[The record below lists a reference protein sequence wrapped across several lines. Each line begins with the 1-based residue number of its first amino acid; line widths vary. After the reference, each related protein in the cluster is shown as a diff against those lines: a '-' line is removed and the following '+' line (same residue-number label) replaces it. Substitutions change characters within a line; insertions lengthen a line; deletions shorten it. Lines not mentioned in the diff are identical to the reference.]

1 MAQCLVRTMLLKLF
15 SMCPVPLKWCFS
27 DQGTFYLRQAQRT
40 IALPACLP
48 HTQLFTQLYFTHMKQ
63 TSNAI
68 KFLMAQ
74 YRAIFKSAYFKGLA
88 TAAVVTAGLAA
99 GAAQAAD
106 VTIPS
111 DNAATPYNTPI
122 KRGDVAYVGGSS
134 DHQYVSDLV
143 VDGEIKSI
151 TLSGDGSASAS
162 GNLYVGGTLTI
173 NQGGLLHLKASGNG
187 WGINGYDGSSKPTPD
202 DNKAYEGALVVNGGE
217 VIVDQSQIQLGSIT
231 FNGGTLTLGGNFNRG
246 SQSNAR
252 WIDNAMVNAEQ
263 SGDGTGRL
271 TMTGGTKVTMNA
283 GSQLMGHI
291 VSIDNTQI
299 TFTSGST
306 ASKAAFADNK
316 DDKNTAF
323 IYAYTENETGASEA
337 GSLTLGNGAVVTV
350 EDGAVGGIFA
360 TTNSGT
366 NVSGVGTA
374 INFNSGSSVTI
385 ENGGQLQIGGRPQKI
400 ADPNKSYA
408 PEVNFNDG
416 SKIVNEGTLTFIATH
431 TGFASGRYEA
441 TDGSARNH
449 NTVYSTLNR
458 GSSIINS
465 GSESLTEI
473 QSGNVVILNGGEITN
488 EGTLDIQKGA
498 TINVI
503 ETESKNADGSI
514 LNDGVATLAGNINV
528 GGNISITGGAT
539 LEIAEGAV
547 LSTNSL
553 PDAGAGYIVVG
564 NGSANNGTLKVS
576 ADTLKGFL
584 AKGDSLVVGTGQ
596 DQAGAVLLNKGVLD
610 LGTSANLSN
619 FKYEG
624 VSASRAIA
632 GTIELRSDST
642 ITADTLAINDVLTIN
657 NVNDSNKVQN
667 RLTVEADNFQISAD
681 STQFNNINSNAGNL
695 GFKNAV
701 VHSNL
706 DVAYTGTSLLKVGN
720 VYDFE
725 SYTENADGTLT
736 AGTGTLT
743 GRDFNLVSGGKLN
756 VKAGHWTAAQA
767 ITLSSGASITVDTA
781 RTDDALDTVLTE
793 SSLALDGG
801 VVFDLTATSATPTI
815 SVRNTGASY
824 DLTSVLDL
832 TGGIKVNGTSGSGS
846 INVADSG
853 ATVLLNGA
861 DVTSILDTVSSNNNL
876 DKIGLFATASGTIEA
891 NSVVTADYG
900 DFKSGSAA
908 TAGEINLNNGGTFV
922 APTLVLNG
930 SSATQDNTKL
940 ATAGTIKVNTLT
952 LNDSN
957 AVNSGS
963 TTTLAGGAVNVA
975 SSLNAQ
981 SKILSIAGA
990 NVTLATTTEGL
1001 VGSLN
1006 VQDLSVSDGSLNVTQ
1021 GDWSA
1026 IRSDVTVSDTGFLNV
1041 GTERTSASFSA
1052 DQLSV
1057 TTDGSN
1063 KVNVYD
1069 LGEVAFTSANLANAG
1084 TGAIQVGGSMTVEG
1098 AVLDMDG
1105 DRTTGENHHGLYF
1118 GESNRGA
1125 TGIFNVDGG
1134 NLTFGAEATKTFY
1147 NDADQPES
1155 GDTVTVGAQEKLSVV
1170 NGGTVTLTLSA
1181 GKSFT
1186 GAQIKDLKGKLFDGN
1201 DGSEL
1206 LDGFL
1211 DIGSATLSGINVVDG
1226 AISWNDL
1233 AGYTDIVWDTTNT
1246 DLANAR
1252 VDDVTYN
1259 SAIGGKY
1266 GSLNAVAGT
1275 TEVQIAHNTELS
1287 NAAGNKGNFI
1297 GDETGAAIDAT
1308 IASGQI
1314 LTLKGTGNVN
1324 NLKLVDGDVN
1334 DQTTTVF
1341 DATASGDAITVLG
1354 NITGNLEGETATEFT
1369 GAGTTTVK
1377 GVISVGE
1384 MDVESNL
1391 VAENDINT
1399 REVYVYGGSLQAL
1412 KNVTTDS
1419 FDAKNASTTTVT
1431 GDVVLGTSTTKGYA
1445 VVEDSS
1451 SVSIKGDFTAN
1462 GGFIRVGSDD
1472 ISNTDIANNP
1482 SVYNGYYD
1490 SADETEDGLASNTA
1504 STGYFEV
1511 LGETRLNGTTV
1522 YVDPSYGM
1530 NTSLNTYMTFAGS
1543 NTNRGQLGTLDGNI
1557 VVGKNAAVG
1566 FGLTNAELAAK
1577 IAQYQTEGSLS
1588 ENNYGSILYI
1598 NGQLNVADGAYIALN
1613 GNSSHKTVEQIRAEF
1628 GSSTN
1633 GSATADLSLGNNTA
1647 LIISDSAVQAAAA
1660 DTTGS
1665 HNAAVKFNKTGA
1677 TIYAQSDAEVLL
1689 DGTTFSLNSINLF
1702 ADADGTVTLITEDGN
1717 GLDVG
1722 TVSGLFEAV
1731 LKDGET
1737 GSVTLQITREGL
1749 ENTVLSNPVRQ
1760 SLYDVLGEPVTPPTE
1775 GEGSGEGTGSGAEGG
1790 AEGGA
1795 GAAGEKQ
1802 QATRATTVQNRYA
1815 IAQGSFIA
1823 TALAE
1828 QASLQSLEQAAR
1840 LGVYAGA
1847 AQAALG
1853 ATSTTTDAIAGRMGV
1868 GAPNGSV
1875 TFADNGQGAALWV
1888 TPVYKNHDSDGF
1900 DAEGAD
1906 YGVDMDLYGVALGAD
1921 YTLANGL
1928 RIGAMFNV
1936 GSGEA
1941 DGAGVGSGVSN
1952 DFDYYG
1958 FAVYGGYTYGALSI
1972 IGDISYTAVDNDF
1985 EANTGLTNYG
1995 KLESSSDSDAL
2006 SFGVTGQ
2013 YAFDMQSVT
2022 VTPHIGLRFTQVELD
2037 DYTVKAGGEEVV
2049 GFNTDSMNVFSIPVG
2064 VTFASDFTA
2073 GSWTVKPSVD
2083 LTVTANA
2090 GDTEL
2095 DGDSTWFGTDN
2106 GFGDKTYATSTEVLD
2121 DFTYGATVGIA
2132 AKTGGFSFGLGL
2144 NYTGS
2149 SNADEFG
2156 VNANARFVF

>member
-1 MAQCLVRTMLLKLF
+1 
-15 SMCPVPLKWCFS
+15 
-27 DQGTFYLRQAQRT
+27 
-40 IALPACLP
+40 
-48 HTQLFTQLYFTHMKQ
+48 MKQ

-74 YRAIFKSAYFKGLA
+74 YRAIFKSAYLKGLA
-88 TAAVVTAGLAA
+88 TTAIVTAGLAA
-99 GAAQAAD
+99 GAAQAATEID
-106 VTIPS
+106 IGSGNFALPFTGTIG
-111 DNAATPYNTPI
+111 NNEI
-122 KRGDVAYVGGSS
+122 VYVG
-134 DHQYVSDLV
+134 DKENHQYVSDLV
-143 VDGEIKSI
+143 VDGTIESVNVSDES
-151 TLSGDGSASAS
+151 TQAS

-187 WGINGYDGSSKPTPD
+187 WGINGYNGSSEPTPND
-202 DNKAYEGALVVNGGE
+202 DTDTYKGALVVNGGE

-231 FNGGTLTLGGNFNRG
+231 FNGGTLTLGGNFNRA
-246 SQSNAR
+246 SQSDAR

-263 SGDGTGRL
+263 SGNGTGVL
-271 TMTGGTKVTMNA
+271 TLTGGTEVTMKS
-283 GSQLMGHI
+283 GSQMMGHI

-299 TFTSGST
+299 TFASGSE
-306 ASKAAFADNK
+306 AAKAAFDYNK

-323 IYAYTENETGASEA
+323 IYAYTENAAGESEA

-360 TTNSGT
+360 LTTSGAGT
-366 NVSGVGTA
+366 AATSGAGTA
-374 INFNSGSSVTI
+374 INFNSGSLVNI
-385 ENGGQLQIGGRPQKI
+385 ENGGQLQIGARHQKSS
-400 ADPNKSYA
+400 AKNNAFA
-408 PEVNFNDG
+408 PDVNFNDG

-431 TGFASGRYEA
+431 TGFASGTYEA
-441 TDGSARNH
+441 TDGSDRNH

-498 TINVI
+498 TISVI

-657 NVNDSNKVQN
+657 NVDESNKVQN

-1341 DATASGDAITVLG
+1341 DATSSGDAITVLG

-1482 SVYNGYYD
+1482 SD
-1490 SADETEDGLASNTA
+1490 K
-1504 STGYFEV
+1504 
-1511 LGETRLNGTTV
+1511 R
-1522 YVDPSYGM
+1522 
-1530 NTSLNTYMTFAGS
+1530 
-1543 NTNRGQLGTLDGNI
+1543 
-1557 VVGKNAAVG
+1557 
-1566 FGLTNAELAAK
+1566 
-1577 IAQYQTEGSLS
+1577 
-1588 ENNYGSILYI
+1588 
-1598 NGQLNVADGAYIALN
+1598 
-1613 GNSSHKTVEQIRAEF
+1613 
-1628 GSSTN
+1628 
-1633 GSATADLSLGNNTA
+1633 
-1647 LIISDSAVQAAAA
+1647 
-1660 DTTGS
+1660 
-1665 HNAAVKFNKTGA
+1665 HN
-1677 TIYAQSDAEVLL
+1677 
-1689 DGTTFSLNSINLF
+1689 
-1702 ADADGTVTLITEDGN
+1702 
-1717 GLDVG
+1717 
-1722 TVSGLFEAV
+1722 
-1731 LKDGET
+1731 
-1737 GSVTLQITREGL
+1737 
-1749 ENTVLSNPVRQ
+1749 
-1760 SLYDVLGEPVTPPTE
+1760 
-1775 GEGSGEGTGSGAEGG
+1775 
-1790 AEGGA
+1790 
-1795 GAAGEKQ
+1795 
-1802 QATRATTVQNRYA
+1802 
-1815 IAQGSFIA
+1815 
-1823 TALAE
+1823 
-1828 QASLQSLEQAAR
+1828 
-1840 LGVYAGA
+1840 
-1847 AQAALG
+1847 
-1853 ATSTTTDAIAGRMGV
+1853 
-1868 GAPNGSV
+1868 
-1875 TFADNGQGAALWV
+1875 
-1888 TPVYKNHDSDGF
+1888 
-1900 DAEGAD
+1900 
-1906 YGVDMDLYGVALGAD
+1906 
-1921 YTLANGL
+1921 
-1928 RIGAMFNV
+1928 
-1936 GSGEA
+1936 
-1941 DGAGVGSGVSN
+1941 
-1952 DFDYYG
+1952 
-1958 FAVYGGYTYGALSI
+1958 
-1972 IGDISYTAVDNDF
+1972 
-1985 EANTGLTNYG
+1985 
-1995 KLESSSDSDAL
+1995 
-2006 SFGVTGQ
+2006 
-2013 YAFDMQSVT
+2013 
-2022 VTPHIGLRFTQVELD
+2022 
-2037 DYTVKAGGEEVV
+2037 
-2049 GFNTDSMNVFSIPVG
+2049 
-2064 VTFASDFTA
+2064 
-2073 GSWTVKPSVD
+2073 
-2083 LTVTANA
+2083 
-2090 GDTEL
+2090 
-2095 DGDSTWFGTDN
+2095 
-2106 GFGDKTYATSTEVLD
+2106 
-2121 DFTYGATVGIA
+2121 
-2132 AKTGGFSFGLGL
+2132 
-2144 NYTGS
+2144 
-2149 SNADEFG
+2149 
-2156 VNANARFVF
+2156 